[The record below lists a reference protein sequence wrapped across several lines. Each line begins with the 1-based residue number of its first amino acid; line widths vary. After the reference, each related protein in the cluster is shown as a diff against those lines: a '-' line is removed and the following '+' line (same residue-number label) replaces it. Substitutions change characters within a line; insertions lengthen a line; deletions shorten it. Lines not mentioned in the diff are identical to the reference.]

1 MTTVPHDTPRAS
13 STAVLTRELWASLA
27 IVAIWMAVLFS
38 VVYGGDFQSSTP
50 GGNSTTF
57 PSGVLVAL
65 FAAIATWPVAMYGF
79 RQRHTG

>member
-1 MTTVPHDTPRAS
+1 MTTIPHDTPRGAWS
-13 STAVLTRELWASLA
+13 ALLTRELWASLA

-38 VVYGGDFQSSTP
+38 AIYGGDFVSTSA

-65 FAAIATWPVAMYGF
+65 FAAFATWPVAMYGF
-79 RQRHTG
+79 RHRHAD